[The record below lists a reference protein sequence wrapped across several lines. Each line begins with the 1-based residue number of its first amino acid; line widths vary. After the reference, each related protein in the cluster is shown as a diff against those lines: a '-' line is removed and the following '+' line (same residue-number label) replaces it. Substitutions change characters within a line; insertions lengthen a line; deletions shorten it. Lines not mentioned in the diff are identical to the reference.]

1 MSKVSPKNQAYW
13 RKRFEILEQA
23 SNAYAHQ
30 TIRKIDPAFTQAER
44 QIDAEITAWYQR
56 FADNNEITMQEARK
70 LLNSKELAELK
81 WDIDTYIKY
90 GEQNAIDGLWM
101 KELENASAKFHISRL
116 EALKLRTQQAAEV
129 AFGNELDEVDGLARK
144 VLTEGYYHTAF
155 ELQKGMGVGW
165 DIGTM
170 DNRKLEK
177 LLSTPWTTDGKTFSD
192 RIWTSKQQLIG
203 EVHNQLTRTCLQG
216 KAPDEAIKNIS
227 KKFGVSKSQAGRLVM
242 TEQAYFHSVS
252 QEEAFKELGVEQ
264 YEIVATLDSHT
275 SEICQDMDGQH
286 FDMKDYEP
294 GVTAPPFHPWC
305 RSVTCPYFD
314 DDFGS
319 VGERAA
325 RDEETGKTYYVPANV
340 KYPEW
345 KKAFVDGGSKSGFTT
360 AEPGDIIK
368 AAGIFEAA
376 KTVAEAIAQTGN
388 YAKVVDLNGIK
399 NLDSLNSLNHALDD
413 LTSKYEINELE
424 RIEAFSRGK
433 ALAKANFHHLDVKK
447 SFMNKPTDSNSEW
460 SEIVEEYKKKI
471 ESTKKLLNGGT
482 LTSKSSIR
490 NWKRYLESLE
500 KEIKFTRYGVS
511 DSYDD
516 VVYATVCHEFGHVI
530 ADQYCGQING
540 DRAWK
545 DAGKLLYSVAQ
556 DKQRL
561 IADAFRKAK
570 DTGDIYKISKYAST
584 NSHEFFAE
592 VFSARELGEDLP
604 DYIVEMLERVIK

>member
-155 ELQKGMGVGW
+155 EIQKGMGVGW

-227 KKFGVSKSQAGRLVM
+227 KKK
-242 TEQAYFHSVS
+242 
-252 QEEAFKELGVEQ
+252 Q
-264 YEIVATLDSHT
+264 Y
-275 SEICQDMDGQH
+275 
-286 FDMKDYEP
+286 
-294 GVTAPPFHPWC
+294 
-305 RSVTCPYFD
+305 
-314 DDFGS
+314 
-319 VGERAA
+319 
-325 RDEETGKTYYVPANV
+325 
-340 KYPEW
+340 
-345 KKAFVDGGSKSGFTT
+345 
-360 AEPGDIIK
+360 
-368 AAGIFEAA
+368 
-376 KTVAEAIAQTGN
+376 
-388 YAKVVDLNGIK
+388 
-399 NLDSLNSLNHALDD
+399 
-413 LTSKYEINELE
+413 
-424 RIEAFSRGK
+424 
-433 ALAKANFHHLDVKK
+433 
-447 SFMNKPTDSNSEW
+447 
-460 SEIVEEYKKKI
+460 
-471 ESTKKLLNGGT
+471 
-482 LTSKSSIR
+482 
-490 NWKRYLESLE
+490 
-500 KEIKFTRYGVS
+500 
-511 DSYDD
+511 
-516 VVYATVCHEFGHVI
+516 
-530 ADQYCGQING
+530 
-540 DRAWK
+540 
-545 DAGKLLYSVAQ
+545 
-556 DKQRL
+556 
-561 IADAFRKAK
+561 RK
-570 DTGDIYKISKYAST
+570 
-584 NSHEFFAE
+584 
-592 VFSARELGEDLP
+592 
-604 DYIVEMLERVIK
+604 

>member
-56 FADNNEITMQEARK
+56 FADNNEITMQQARK

-155 ELQKGMGVGW
+155 EIQKGMGVGW

-368 AAGIFEAA
+368 ATAQAVIASAFTPASSIEEA
-376 KTVAEAIAQTGN
+376 ED
-388 YAKVVDLNGIK
+388 YAKRFVKEKTWSGDGNVSFKGMTLETANRMNEILTNVFDECDLPLLRNIEPMNFRSKIFKDSKDAPFCYRSLMGGDLHFNPNIVKSEKTLNTYMKKGDDAFDFCKK
-399 NLDSLNSLNHALDD
+399 NLDMFKGSQRELIETYIKAGRQVIAEECEDYLKAMVEHELGHHIQH
-413 LTSKYEINELE
+413 EIIFKNKDMVE
-424 RIEAFSRGK
+424 I
-433 ALAKANFHHLDVKK
+433 VKK
-447 SFMNKPTDSNSEW
+447 GMEKYSIKISGYATKTVGEYIAESFSAFRNGHADIIDPEL
-460 SEIVEEYKKKI
+460 KKI
-471 ESTKKLLNGGT
+471 FEGLVK
-482 LTSKSSIR
+482 
-490 NWKRYLESLE
+490 
-500 KEIKFTRYGVS
+500 
-511 DSYDD
+511 
-516 VVYATVCHEFGHVI
+516 
-530 ADQYCGQING
+530 
-540 DRAWK
+540 
-545 DAGKLLYSVAQ
+545 
-556 DKQRL
+556 
-561 IADAFRKAK
+561 
-570 DTGDIYKISKYAST
+570 
-584 NSHEFFAE
+584 
-592 VFSARELGEDLP
+592 
-604 DYIVEMLERVIK
+604 

>member
-1 MSKVSPKNQAYW
+1 MSKVSPKNQVYW

-155 ELQKGMGVGW
+155 EIQKGMGVGW

-345 KKAFVDGGSKSGFTT
+345 KKAFVDGGSKKDFTASDVLETVLSEKEIDKRIKELRKEQKELSDYGTYDEVVNTWGSVDEWFGDEPEKERFIETQKEIEKLLAMKPGVSVIGGKTRGASMNITDALQGANPNFSQGGQYRVNCQRCVQTYEYRRRGFDVEALPKPKKGGKIKWGNECFVDKQGNVPQFTYNQTEKQIKDELTKAPDNARYIIYIKWSTSRT
-360 AEPGDIIK
+360 AHVFI
-368 AAGIFEAA
+368 
-376 KTVAEAIAQTGN
+376 AE
-388 YAKVVDLNGIK
+388 KENGIIRYVDPQSAK
-399 NLDSLNSLNHALDD
+399 DD
-413 LTSKYEINELE
+413 VSDY
-424 RIEAFSRGK
+424 FSRG
-433 ALAKANFHHLDVKK
+433 V
-447 SFMNKPTDSNSEW
+447 
-460 SEIVEEYKKKI
+460 
-471 ESTKKLLNGGT
+471 NG
-482 LTSKSSIR
+482 
-490 NWKRYLESLE
+490 
-500 KEIKFTRYGVS
+500 RYGFLRV
-511 DSYDD
+511 DD
-516 VVYATVCHEFGHVI
+516 KELTKDMTLINATM
-530 ADQYCGQING
+530 
-540 DRAWK
+540 K
-545 DAGKLLYSVAQ
+545 
-556 DKQRL
+556 
-561 IADAFRKAK
+561 
-570 DTGDIYKISKYAST
+570 
-584 NSHEFFAE
+584 
-592 VFSARELGEDLP
+592 
-604 DYIVEMLERVIK
+604 

>member
-44 QIDAEITAWYQR
+44 QIDAEITTWYQR

-144 VLTEGYYHTAF
+144 VLTEGYYHTVF
-155 ELQKGMGVGW
+155 EIQKGMGVGW

-177 LLSTPWTTDGKTFSD
+177 LLSAPWTTDGKTFSD

-319 VGERAA
+319 LGERAA
-325 RDEETGKTYYVPANV
+325 RDEETGKTYYVPANTTYS
-340 KYPEW
+340 KW
-345 KKAFVDGGSKSGFTT
+345 KETFVDGGSKKDFTP
-360 AEPGDIIK
+360 ASPGDIIK
-368 AAGIFEAA
+368 ATSIVSRTKEQFEAVANKIKIDIQNYSSNTSKWSGIINVEDSLPDNAAGIKEWSCDISVLKDVDDGVLWHEMLHSCSASYFDPSVYETNEYIEEASVEFL
-376 KTVAEAIAQTGN
+376 KQQICLKNSVSNIPT
-388 YAKVVDLNGIK
+388 YYDKVIVLQ
-399 NLDSLNSLNHALDD
+399 SLNDAFHYGSDFAFA
-413 LTSKYEINELE
+413 KELFNIPLPDRYDWLE
-424 RIEAFSRGK
+424 
-433 ALAKANFHHLDVKK
+433 KK
-447 SFMNKPTDSNSEW
+447 VD
-460 SEIVEEYKKKI
+460 
-471 ESTKKLLNGGT
+471 
-482 LTSKSSIR
+482 
-490 NWKRYLESLE
+490 ESL
-500 KEIKFTRYGVS
+500 
-511 DSYDD
+511 
-516 VVYATVCHEFGHVI
+516 
-530 ADQYCGQING
+530 
-540 DRAWK
+540 
-545 DAGKLLYSVAQ
+545 
-556 DKQRL
+556 
-561 IADAFRKAK
+561 RKAK
-570 DTGDIYKISKYAST
+570 ASFEDY
-584 NSHEFFAE
+584 NDVMFFL
-592 VFSARELGEDLP
+592 RTLKGG
-604 DYIVEMLERVIK
+604 KNG